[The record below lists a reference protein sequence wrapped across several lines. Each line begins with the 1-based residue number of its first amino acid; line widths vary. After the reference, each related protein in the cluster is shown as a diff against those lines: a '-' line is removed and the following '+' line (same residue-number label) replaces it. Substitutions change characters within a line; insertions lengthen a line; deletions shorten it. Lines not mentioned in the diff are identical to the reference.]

1 MDFRLTELQQLLRA
15 NAEEFCEREITFDHV
30 RESEEAG
37 EASQTLWSQIV
48 ELGWPALPLAEAHGG
63 QGGSILDSSVLLEQL
78 CRSAAVTPFAPT
90 LLGSLALQRLG
101 DDQLRAAVL
110 PEIAA
115 GASVAVAVLEAS
127 DDLFAAPSAR
137 VEGNALS
144 GEKRFVEYGS
154 TADIH
159 VVVAQRDGTPGLAVV
174 RQSGGGV
181 QATPLANIGGLPLSI
196 VTYDNAPVVG
206 WIGGADAVE
215 DLRALGMAVTAFESY
230 AYAQKALDMTVDYV
244 QMRVQFG
251 QPIGAF
257 QAVQNRVADMAII
270 VEASRF
276 LTQELLWNLDQGALD
291 RDQAALVKA
300 ITAQMGPQVAMD
312 CHLLHG
318 GIGYM
323 QEYNLQFFTRRAKDA
338 SLRWGSTREMMERV
352 AQAMLAA

>member
-15 NAEEFCEREITFDHV
+15 NAEEFCEREITFDRV
-30 RESEEAG
+30 RESELAG
-37 EASQTLWSQIV
+37 AASQALWSQIV
-48 ELGWPALPLAEAHGG
+48 ELGWPALALSEAHGG
-63 QGGSILDSSVLLEQL
+63 QGGSILDGSVLLEQL

-90 LLGSLALQRLG
+90 LLGAVSLERLG
-101 DDQLRAAVL
+101 DEQLRAAVL
-110 PEIAA
+110 PEIAN
-115 GASVAVAVLEAS
+115 GATIAVAVLEAS
-127 DDLFAAPSAR
+127 DDLFASPTAR
-137 VEGNALS
+137 VESNALS

-154 TADIH
+154 TAEIH
-159 VVVAQRDGTPGLAVV
+159 VVVAQRDGTPGLAMI
-174 RQSGGGV
+174 RSSGGGV

-196 VTYDNAPVVG
+196 ITYDNAPVVA
-206 WIGGADAVE
+206 WIGGSDAVD
-215 DLRALGMAVTAFESY
+215 DLRALGMAITAFESY

-257 QAVQNRVADMAII
+257 QAVQNRVADMAIM

-276 LTQELLWNLDQGALD
+276 LTQELLWNIDQGTID

-338 SLRWGSTREMMERV
+338 SLRWGTTREMMGRV
-352 AQAMLAA
+352 ADALLVV